1 MINKMKRYHSRGFL
15 LLSQLETSGMRYYP
29 PEAAVRLYVGDS
41 LYMTSG
47 TASLAADGD
56 WTIAF
61 CGISG
66 ADLTAAEATAGKKIG
81 VIPPLLQYQ
90 FIVPVLND
98 TVLVATTHI
107 GNAYGP
113 HSVAYGLDVSDTDET
128 VYRFFV
134 DDIDISA
141 DAIAANTYGYAIGH
155 FTHVT

>member
-1 MINKMKRYHSRGFL
+1 MSNESKRYHSRGFL
-15 LLSQLETSGMRYYP
+15 LLSQLETSGYRYYP
-29 PEAAVRLYVGDS
+29 PEAGVRLYTGDA
-41 LYMTSG
+41 LYMSSG
-47 TASLAADGD
+47 TASLAADAD

-61 CGISG
+61 CGIAG
-66 ADLTAAEATAGKKIG
+66 CDLTAAEATAGKKIA

-90 FIVPVLND
+90 FIVPVGNN

-113 HSVAYGLDVSDTDET
+113 HSVAYSLDVSDTDET

-141 DAIAANTYGYAIGH
+141 AAIAANTYGYAIGH